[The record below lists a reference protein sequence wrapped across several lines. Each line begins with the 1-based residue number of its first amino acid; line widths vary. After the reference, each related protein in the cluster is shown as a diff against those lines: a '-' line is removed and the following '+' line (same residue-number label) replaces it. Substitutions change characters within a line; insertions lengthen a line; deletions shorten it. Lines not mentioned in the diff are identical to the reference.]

1 MSDVVGCTVDGKP
14 AEQILEL
21 ADSEGVDM
29 IVMGSRGTEATPK
42 PSSSAAC
49 RIKVA
54 NHATCTCV
62 TVK

>member
-1 MSDVVGCTVDGKP
+1 VSDVVARTLDGKP

-21 ADSEGVDM
+21 AGSEGVDM
-29 IVMGSRGTEATPK
+29 IVMGSRGLSDAK
-42 PSSSAAC
+42 AFFLGSVSHQ
-49 RIKVA
+49 VA